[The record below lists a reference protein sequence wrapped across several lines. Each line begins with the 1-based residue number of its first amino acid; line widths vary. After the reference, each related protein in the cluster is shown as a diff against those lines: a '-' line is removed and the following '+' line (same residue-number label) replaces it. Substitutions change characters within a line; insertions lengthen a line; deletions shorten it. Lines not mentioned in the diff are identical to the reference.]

1 MYKIKFLPCSQKEY
15 NKLKSSQLK
24 GRIISSLQLLT
35 KKPFKGK
42 PLQAYLKGLYSLR
55 VGDYRIVY
63 KVLKDKRSIVILKI
77 GHRKEVYR

>member
-15 NKLKSSQLK
+15 DKLKSTRLK
-24 GRIISSLQLLT
+24 ERITSSLQLLAQ
-35 KKPFKGK
+35 KPFKGK

-63 KVLKDKRSIVILKI
+63 KVLKEKKYIVIFKI

>member
-15 NKLKSSQLK
+15 DKLKSPRLK
-24 GRIISSLQLLT
+24 ERIASSLQLLAQ
-35 KKPFKGK
+35 KSFKGK

-63 KVLKDKRSIVILKI
+63 KVLKEKKYIVIFKI